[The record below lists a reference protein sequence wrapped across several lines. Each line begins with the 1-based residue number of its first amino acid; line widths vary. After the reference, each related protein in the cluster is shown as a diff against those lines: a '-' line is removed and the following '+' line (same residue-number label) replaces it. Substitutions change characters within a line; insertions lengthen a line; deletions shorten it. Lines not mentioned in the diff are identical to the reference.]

1 MEKITIITVTFNCK
15 NSIEKTIQNIIN
27 QSYKNIEYII
37 VDGRSTDG
45 TVEIINKYRNNIDI
59 FISEPDNGIY
69 DGMNKG
75 IKLSSGDWIIF
86 MNSGDYFVSLDIL
99 DKIFKTTIDS
109 NIGVIHG
116 GWFLKYK
123 DILREKKSFP
133 FYKSHKSFRG
143 MGFSHQSVFVR
154 SNLAKNRLFNLS
166 FKLAADYDMIWNL
179 YYKDKTK
186 FYELNYPISIMEEE
200 DGATIQNYK
209 KHIEEVCQI
218 CGFNKKKYYKIFVIY
233 STMIYKIKRKIKH
246 WLYSK

>member
-45 TVEIINKYRNNIDI
+45 TVEIINKYTNNIDI

-116 GWFLKYK
+116 GWFLKY
-123 DILREKKSFP
+123 LE
-133 FYKSHKSFRG
+133 
-143 MGFSHQSVFVR
+143 
-154 SNLAKNRLFNLS
+154 FNL
-166 FKLAADYDMIWNL
+166 
-179 YYKDKTK
+179 
-186 FYELNYPISIMEEE
+186 
-200 DGATIQNYK
+200 
-209 KHIEEVCQI
+209 
-218 CGFNKKKYYKIFVIY
+218 
-233 STMIYKIKRKIKH
+233 
-246 WLYSK
+246 